1 MADNKKYYYLKLK
14 EDFFDSDEMLL
25 LQGMKDGYLYSDILM
40 KMYLRSLKNEGRLM
54 YKDYIPYSLEMIS
67 TITRHQVGT
76 VERAMKIFE
85 QLKLVEVLDNGAIY
99 MMDIQNFIGQSS
111 TEADRQRK
119 YYRRIQDEKKL
130 SGSQAPEALI
140 PEMQEPEQEKP
151 PVEKPPKP
159 KKATVKKEDTMQL
172 YERLVPDYALG
183 GEIREKMREWCT
195 YKIERKEGYKEQG
208 MKSLLRQVEKKVAE
222 IREKMREWCTYKI
235 ERKEGYKEQG
245 MKSLLRQV
253 EKKVAEFGEGRVCD
267 LIEECMSNNWKG
279 IIWDKMTQIPQRSA
293 GDRIQNRVSE
303 VDNW

>member
-119 YYRRIQDEKKL
+119 YYRRM
-130 SGSQAPEALI
+130 S
-140 PEMQEPEQEKP
+140 
-151 PVEKPPKP
+151 
-159 KKATVKKEDTMQL
+159 
-172 YERLVPDYALG
+172 
-183 GEIREKMREWCT
+183 
-195 YKIERKEGYKEQG
+195 
-208 MKSLLRQVEKKVAE
+208 SLLLM
-222 IREKMREWCTYKI
+222 IRIIRTKPRTC
-235 ERKEGYKEQG
+235 GDG
-245 MKSLLRQV
+245 DLAVLLITARDMT
-253 EKKVAEFGEGRVCD
+253 D
-267 LIEECMSNNWKG
+267 L
-279 IIWDKMTQIPQRSA
+279 
-293 GDRIQNRVSE
+293 
-303 VDNW
+303 

>member
-130 SGSQAPEALI
+130 SGSQTPEALI

-151 PVEKPPKP
+151 PVK
-159 KKATVKKEDTMQL
+159 
-172 YERLVPDYALG
+172 
-183 GEIREKMREWCT
+183 
-195 YKIERKEGYKEQG
+195 
-208 MKSLLRQVEKKVAE
+208 RQ
-222 IREKMREWCTYKI
+222 
-235 ERKEGYKEQG
+235 
-245 MKSLLRQV
+245 
-253 EKKVAEFGEGRVCD
+253 
-267 LIEECMSNNWKG
+267 
-279 IIWDKMTQIPQRSA
+279 PQRRKTRCSSMSVWFQIMHLA
-293 GDRIQNRVSE
+293 AKSE
-303 VDNW
+303 KRCVNGVHTRLNARKVTKSRE

>member
-1 MADNKKYYYLKLK
+1 MRDVRLLQAYKGFEETDFNYEPGSRNLGGEQMADNKKYYYLKLK

-67 TITRHQVGT
+67 TITRHQVGI

-130 SGSQAPEALI
+130 SGSQTPEALI

-151 PVEKPPKP
+151 PVEKPPKS
-159 KKATVKKEDTMQL
+159 KKATAKKEDTMQL

-183 GEIREKMREWCT
+183 GEIREKMC
-195 YKIERKEGYKEQG
+195 
-208 MKSLLRQVEKKVAE
+208 
-222 IREKMREWCTYKI
+222 EWCTYKI

-279 IIWDKMTQIPQRSA
+279 IIWDKMTQIPQRPA
-293 GDRIQNRVSE
+293 GNRIQNRVSE

>member
-14 EDFFDSDEMLL
+14 EDFFDSDEMLI

-111 TEADRQRK
+111 
-119 YYRRIQDEKKL
+119 
-130 SGSQAPEALI
+130 SEALI
-140 PEMQEPEQEKP
+140 TEMQEPEQEEP
-151 PVEKPPKP
+151 PAEKTPKP
-159 KKATVKKEDTMQL
+159 KKAKKEDTMQL
-172 YERLVPDYALG
+172 YERLVPDYVLG
-183 GEIREKMREWCT
+183 G
-195 YKIERKEGYKEQG
+195 
-208 MKSLLRQVEKKVAE
+208 E

-279 IIWDKMTQIPQRSA
+279 IIWEKMTQIPQSSA

>member
-1 MADNKKYYYLKLK
+1 M
-14 EDFFDSDEMLL
+14 
-25 LQGMKDGYLYSDILM
+25 
-40 KMYLRSLKNEGRLM
+40 
-54 YKDYIPYSLEMIS
+54 
-67 TITRHQVGT
+67 
-76 VERAMKIFE
+76 
-85 QLKLVEVLDNGAIY
+85 KLVEVLDNGAIY

-130 SGSQAPEALI
+130 SGSQMPEELI
-140 PEMQEPEQEKP
+140 LEMQEPEQEKIP
-151 PVEKPPKP
+151 AEKPPKP

-183 GEIREKMREWCT
+183 DEIREKMC
-195 YKIERKEGYKEQG
+195 
-208 MKSLLRQVEKKVAE
+208 
-222 IREKMREWCTYKI
+222 EWCTYKI

>member
-99 MMDIQNFIGQSS
+99 MMDIQNF
-111 TEADRQRK
+111 
-119 YYRRIQDEKKL
+119 
-130 SGSQAPEALI
+130 
-140 PEMQEPEQEKP
+140 
-151 PVEKPPKP
+151 
-159 KKATVKKEDTMQL
+159 
-172 YERLVPDYALG
+172 
-183 GEIREKMREWCT
+183 
-195 YKIERKEGYKEQG
+195 
-208 MKSLLRQVEKKVAE
+208 
-222 IREKMREWCTYKI
+222 
-235 ERKEGYKEQG
+235 
-245 MKSLLRQV
+245 
-253 EKKVAEFGEGRVCD
+253 
-267 LIEECMSNNWKG
+267 MSNNWKG
-279 IIWDKMTQIPQRSA
+279 IIWDKMTQIPQRPA

>member
-1 MADNKKYYYLKLK
+1 M
-14 EDFFDSDEMLL
+14 
-25 LQGMKDGYLYSDILM
+25 
-40 KMYLRSLKNEGRLM
+40 
-54 YKDYIPYSLEMIS
+54 
-67 TITRHQVGT
+67 
-76 VERAMKIFE
+76 
-85 QLKLVEVLDNGAIY
+85 KLVEVLDNGAIY

-130 SGSQAPEALI
+130 SGSQVPEALI
-140 PEMQEPEQEKP
+140 PEMLEPEQEKTP
-151 PVEKPPKP
+151 AEKPPKP

-172 YERLVPDYALG
+172 YERLVTDYALG
-183 GEIREKMREWCT
+183 G
-195 YKIERKEGYKEQG
+195 
-208 MKSLLRQVEKKVAE
+208 E

>member
-1 MADNKKYYYLKLK
+1 
-14 EDFFDSDEMLL
+14 
-25 LQGMKDGYLYSDILM
+25 
-40 KMYLRSLKNEGRLM
+40 M

-119 YYRRIQDEKKL
+119 YYRRIQDEREL
-130 SGSQAPEALI
+130 SGSRVPEVLI
-140 PEMQEPEQEKP
+140 PETQEPEQEKP
-151 PVEKPPKP
+151 PAEKPPKQ
-159 KKATVKKEDTMQL
+159 KRATVKKEDTMQL
-172 YERLVPDYALG
+172 YERLVSDYALD
-183 GEIREKMREWCT
+183 GE
-195 YKIERKEGYKEQG
+195 
-208 MKSLLRQVEKKVAE
+208 V
-222 IREKMREWCTYKI
+222 REKMREWCTYKI

-279 IIWDKMTQIPQRSA
+279 IIWDKMTQILQRSA